1 MSDTWYPGDPWTL
14 PIPDPGV
21 VMAEW
26 ANALRALATEVD
38 VVVDD
43 VLTSAKSPHWVCP
56 NADDVRGQLGVHQRA
71 AHTAADDL
79 REEARSLD
87 SQATRIRQ
95 TTASEYARSAT
106 STKGH

>member
-1 MSDTWYPGDPWTL
+1 MSGTWYPGDPWTL

-21 VMAEW
+21 LMGEKAD
-26 ANALRALATEVD
+26 ALRALAMEVD

-43 VLTSAKSPHWVCP
+43 VVTSAKSPHWVCP
-56 NADDVRGQLGVHQRA
+56 NADDVRGRLNTYQRA
-71 AHTAADDL
+71 ARTAADDL

-95 TTASEYARSAT
+95 TTASQYAASA
-106 STKGH
+106 STGGH